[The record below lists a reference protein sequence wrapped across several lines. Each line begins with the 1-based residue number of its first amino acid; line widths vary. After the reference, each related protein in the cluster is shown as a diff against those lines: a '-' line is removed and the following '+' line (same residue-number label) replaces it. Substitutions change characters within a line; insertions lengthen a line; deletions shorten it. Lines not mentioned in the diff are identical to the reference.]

1 MARSDGRVWSDEFI
15 PDEAKARL
23 FADPFQPKKASDV
36 PEMDGGVE
44 VARIATSGE
53 QGAGG

>member
-1 MARSDGRVWSDEFI
+1 VARSDGRVWSDEFG

-23 FADPFQPKKASDV
+23 FAESFQPKKASDV
-36 PEMDGGVE
+36 PEIDGGVE
-44 VARIATSGE
+44 VARIATRGE